1 MTWLN
6 VEGARTASRAMVDL
20 ASMSRGQFTTVPSSL
35 ASWSELVNL
44 RPLKAAWR
52 EAAAMTE
59 RGARRRAYSVAARV
73 AMVVACL
80 VRVARRWGDREER
93 KARIAED
100 QYAEVAD
107 IHFGT
112 QVSSRL
118 QLCSMTSKGGA
129 DGLVIAY
136 Q

>member
-1 MTWLN
+1 M
-6 VEGARTASRAMVDL
+6 EGARTASRAMVDL
-20 ASMSRGQFTTVPSSL
+20 ANMSKGQFTTVPNSK

-80 VRVARRWGDREER
+80 VRVARR
-93 KARIAED
+93 
-100 QYAEVAD
+100 
-107 IHFGT
+107 
-112 QVSSRL
+112 
-118 QLCSMTSKGGA
+118 
-129 DGLVIAY
+129 
-136 Q
+136 